1 MDELF
6 KDILDI
12 EDVTAVILLDF
23 NGDPVYKNFKTSSPK
38 EFQGKN
44 WATLMEVLD
53 QIQETEVV
61 FDDCMM
67 YTVRSE
73 SGVLFII
80 MKKSAAV
87 ALVRLN
93 CSVIL
98 PSLNQMDFKPQHL
111 GRFFRRKK

>member
-1 MDELF
+1 MDKLF

-12 EDVTAVILLDF
+12 EGVTAVILFDF
-23 NGDPVYKNFKTSSPK
+23 NGDPVYKNFKTSPSK
-38 EFQGKN
+38 EFEGKN
-44 WATLMEVLD
+44 WAALMGVLG

-73 SGVLFII
+73 LGFLFIV
-80 MKKSAAV
+80 MDKSAPV

-98 PSLNQMDFKPQHL
+98 PSLNQQDSKPKHL
-111 GRFFRRKK
+111 GRFFKRKK